1 MYVCIL
7 IQDQNSVGR
16 LLREVVQRADV
27 FTQYSFLHAFLRFV
41 ENVWKANAGIFFLS
55 SLHA

>member
-1 MYVCIL
+1 MIIL